1 MYSKSDLSRKEVKLR
16 LEKTPVS
23 PPSEKE
29 RHHLSNALAAPR
41 TEGRKELEQLDG
53 QRAGTD
59 RLREQSLEILRRWLI
74 SGYVR
79 IIWRSTSYRASWKI
93 TPKQ

>member
-16 LEKTPVS
+16 LEKTPAS

-29 RHHLSNALAAPR
+29 RHHLSKALAVRGA
-41 TEGRKELEQLDG
+41 EGWKKLEELDE

-59 RLREQSLEILRRWLI
+59 RLREQALEILQRWFV